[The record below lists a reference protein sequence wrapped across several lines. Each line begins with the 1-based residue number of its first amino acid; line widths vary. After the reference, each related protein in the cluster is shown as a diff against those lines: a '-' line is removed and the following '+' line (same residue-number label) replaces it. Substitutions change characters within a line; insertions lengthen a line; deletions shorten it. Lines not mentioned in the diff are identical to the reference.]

1 MQWGA
6 SRSTRNF
13 AYPDEFRPERWLEL
27 DKSPS
32 SPFARDNR
40 DALQPFSLGLRSC
53 LGQKLAYFELRLIL
67 ARMVFNF
74 DLALPNGPGSG
85 LIWTSQKTYAT
96 WVKDPFFVELTLRER
111 EA

>member
-13 AYPDEFRPERWLEL
+13 AYPNEFRPERWLEL
-27 DKSPS
+27 DQAHS
-32 SPFARDNR
+32 SPFIMDKR

-53 LGQKLAYFELRLIL
+53 VGQKLAYFELRLIL

-74 DLALPNGPGSG
+74 DLTLPDGPGSG
-85 LIWTSQKTYAT
+85 LIWTCQKTYAT
-96 WVKDPFFVELTLRER
+96 WVKDPFHVRIALKER
-111 EA
+111 AA